1 MRVFISYSRIDSKI
15 ALDIAKILDTL
26 HVPYFL
32 DVKDIKW
39 GDQFKKE
46 IVNTLKGNITHFLV
60 VVSPESLKSQWVGY
74 EIGLA
79 NAHDIEILPYLVHP
93 SLELPGVL
101 ATYDHISDLS
111 EIKKYF
117 CPDKI
122 EKKYMTITNE
132 DGSEEVVEVVFSF
145 EFADTLKEYVIYTK
159 NETDVYG
166 EITVYVSAVD
176 RSTGS
181 VKLLGIDDDDEWERV
196 QNVIEKLSKDE

>member
-15 ALDIAKILDTL
+15 AQNIANILDTL
-26 HVPYFL
+26 NIPYFL

-46 IVNTLKGNITHFLV
+46 IANTLKGNITHFLV

-79 NAHDIEILPYLVHP
+79 NAHDIQILPYLVHP

-111 EIKKYF
+111 EIEKYF
-117 CPDKI
+117 CPAETGKR
-122 EKKYMTITNE
+122 YMTITAE
-132 DGSEEVVEVVFSF
+132 DGSEEIVEVIFSF
-145 EFADTLKEYVIYTK
+145 EFKDTLKEYVIYTK
-159 NETDVYG
+159 NEKDVYG
-166 EITVYVSAVD
+166 EITVYVSVVD
-176 RSTGS
+176 RSSGS
-181 VKLLGIDDDDEWERV
+181 VKLLGIDDDNEWERV
-196 QNVIEKLSKDE
+196 QSVIKELAKDE